1 MTSLRNVKFNFL
13 RLKKNYKLIKLYSRT
28 NVLIQSDKRPY
39 TVGQTSLYSRTNV
52 LIQIY
57 KLYFTSNPVSFTLF
71 VVLKFSNPSLI

>member
-39 TVGQTSLYSRTNV
+39 TN
-52 LIQIY
+52 I
-57 KLYFTSNPVSFTLF
+57 
-71 VVLKFSNPSLI
+71 